1 MANEFKVKNGI
12 KFQDGTVQTTAA
24 TSAASQSANTV
35 YAAPDGTA
43 GSPSFRALVAADIP
57 EITLDKLPTAW
68 IKKAADA
75 ATTAALTINT
85 AQTTIDGITI
95 TASTR
100 VLVKNQATASQNGIY
115 TNVNT
120 TSWVRAVDADTAGDI
135 AGATVSVDA
144 GTTNFGKIF
153 TTTFKPTDTLGT
165 TAMNWYQVID
175 TSSASSTTPAM
186 DGTATIGTSINY
198 ARADHIHPTDTSRA
212 PSAGSTSI
220 TTLGT
225 IGTGTWQ
232 GSLISSTYGGTGVN
246 NGGRTL
252 TINTNSG
259 TLTFTNAST
268 TLTVANTASV
278 SGTNTGDQ
286 TITLTG
292 EVTGSGTGSF
302 ATTLSTTAV
311 VGKALTG
318 YAVGT
323 NTALAA
329 TDTIVAAFGKVQAQI
344 NAKGAGTVT
353 SIVAGTGLS
362 GGTITSTGTIALANT
377 TVTAGS
383 YTNANITVDAQG
395 RITAASNGTGGGVSS
410 FNTRTGAVTL
420 TSSDVTTALTY
431 TPLSTAGGTL
441 TGTLT
446 VTTGNGNGVKL
457 TSNGDSLFG
466 TSGDGASSTVANVK
480 LSSWYGIGFA
490 PSISGQTVPQWENAC
505 WIDARIGT
513 FSARSNITAYASD
526 TRLKQNFK
534 TITNAVAKVN
544 QIGGYEF
551 DWDTDLCKSVG
562 FAPSHTHEHGVK
574 AQEIQSVMPDVV
586 TLAPFDD
593 DGSGVSKSGNAYLTV
608 RYEKLV
614 PLLIEAIK
622 EQSRDIAELKA
633 IIASLQKD

>member
-24 TSAASQSANTV
+24 TSATSQSANTV

-43 GSPSFRALVAADIP
+43 GSPGFRSLVTNDLPSTLKTNTYGPGLTGSTSNAVAA
-57 EITLDKLPTAW
+57 
-68 IKKAADA
+68 
-75 ATTAALTINT
+75 
-85 AQTTIDGITI
+85 
-95 TASTR
+95 
-100 VLVKNQATASQNGIY
+100 
-115 TNVNT
+115 
-120 TSWVRAVDADTAGDI
+120 
-135 AGATVSVDA
+135 A
-144 GTTNFGKIF
+144 GTTQ
-153 TTTFKPTDTLGT
+153 GT
-165 TAMNWYQVID
+165 ATALSSDVNII
-175 TSSASSTTPAM
+175 TSSTAGTALGVVMPGATSGKYAVVVNRSANAINLYPASGHSFDGLAVNTPISIPVNGFLEMFGSSTTQWHTTYQAIVQGSFVIGAVP
-186 DGTATIGTSINY
+186 TATALATARTLTIGSTGKTFDGSANVSWTLAEIG
-198 ARADHIHPTDTSRA
+198 ASPT
-212 PSAGSTSI
+212 AGSASI

-232 GSLISSTYGGTGVN
+232 GSLINSTYGGTGVN

-268 TLTVANTASV
+268 TLTIANTASV

-344 NAKGAGTVT
+344 NAIPGTVT

-395 RITAASNGTGGGVSS
+395 RITAASNGSAAGGVTS

-420 TSSDVTTALTY
+420 SSSDVTTALGYTPINIAGATLGGGAFTKVAGSTTGGNIAFDNGTTDTPGLTFYYAASSNFGIDVATSNLRFVKNMNETGGAVVGYFDTSSNFVAVGNVTAYSDETLKRAWSDVQSDFVERLAQVKSGTY
-431 TPLSTAGGTL
+431 TRIDTGERQAGSSAQDWKVLLPEVVKSNEGGTL
-441 TGTLT
+441 
-446 VTTGNGNGVKL
+446 
-457 TSNGDSLFG
+457 SL
-466 TSGDGASSTVANVK
+466 
-480 LSSWYGIGFA
+480 
-490 PSISGQTVPQWENAC
+490 
-505 WIDARIGT
+505 
-513 FSARSNITAYASD
+513 AY
-526 TRLKQNFK
+526 
-534 TITNAVAKVN
+534 
-544 QIGGYEF
+544 
-551 DWDTDLCKSVG
+551 
-562 FAPSHTHEHGVK
+562 
-574 AQEIQSVMPDVV
+574 
-586 TLAPFDD
+586 
-593 DGSGVSKSGNAYLTV
+593 GNAALV
-608 RYEKLV
+608 SAVELAKRVVEQDKRIADLEAKLNK
-614 PLLIEAIK
+614 LLGV
-622 EQSRDIAELKA
+622 
-633 IIASLQKD
+633 